1 MNALDMWV
9 FLCSAIVH
17 CPSADAPFKYLRWQI
32 MECLGCVQEV
42 LMFGMAVWL
51 VWGLKT
57 SRGNKATVMTAF
69 GFRLL

>member
-1 MNALDMWV
+1 
-9 FLCSAIVH
+9 
-17 CPSADAPFKYLRWQI
+17 